1 MKQQQKLILIHIL
14 RTNNQQ
20 KNYKS
25 YLLENLKRRK
35 VYSSFKF
42 KIWRAD
48 LADIKLTSKYKK

>member
-1 MKQQQKLILIHIL
+1 MKQHQKLILIHIL

-25 YLLENLKRRK
+25 QLLENLKRRK

-48 LADIKLTSKYKK
+48 LADMELISKYNK